1 MLNCSKKLQ
10 INNNNQRA
18 FCLLYMNDD
27 IKAIK
32 STAEEAIEAILA
44 ELEQRGIKVFRLQ
57 VFANK
62 ERPPQVNIVVDE
74 MGGKR

>member
-1 MLNCSKKLQ
+1 LPN
-10 INNNNQRA
+10 I
-18 FCLLYMNDD
+18 YMNDD

-32 STAEEAIEAILA
+32 SNAEEAIEAILA

>member
-1 MLNCSKKLQ
+1 M
-10 INNNNQRA
+10 NND
-18 FCLLYMNDD
+18 M
-27 IKAIK
+27 KSIK
-32 STAEEAIEAILA
+32 SVAEEAIEAILA
-44 ELEQRGIKVFRLQ
+44 ELEERGIKVFRLQ

>member
-1 MLNCSKKLQ
+1 
-10 INNNNQRA
+10 
-18 FCLLYMNDD
+18 MNDD

>member
-1 MLNCSKKLQ
+1 MPN
-10 INNNNQRA
+10 I
-18 FCLLYMNDD
+18 YMNDD

-32 STAEEAIEAILA
+32 SNAEEAIEAILA
-44 ELEQRGIKVFRLQ
+44 ELQQRGIKVFRLQ

>member
-1 MLNCSKKLQ
+1 MPN
-10 INNNNQRA
+10 I
-18 FCLLYMNDD
+18 YMNDD

-32 STAEEAIEAILA
+32 SNAEEAIEAILA

-62 ERPPQVNIVVDE
+62 EKPPQVNIVVDE